1 MTMRHL
7 SSRSLAQRG
16 AAAVEL
22 GLLTLPLAMLTF
34 GTTDFGRAMH
44 QYDTVVKN
52 VRDAARYQS
61 TVVAGNTLGGRCLAL
76 TGTITNNGT
85 ACSGTPLL
93 DGLTLA
99 QVTVCDRLS
108 CPGTHNLQ
116 PTTRGAV
123 NLVTV
128 TITGFQFT
136 SMVPFAVPNITF
148 GAIRATMAQP
158 I

>member
-1 MTMRHL
+1 MTMRQL
-7 SSRSLAQRG
+7 SPRSLAQRG
-16 AAAVEL
+16 TAAVEL
-22 GLLTLPLAMLTF
+22 GLLMLPLAILTF

-76 TGTITNNGT
+76 TGTVANNGT
-85 ACSGTPLL
+85 TCTGTALL
-93 DGLTLA
+93 PELTLA
-99 QVTVCDRLS
+99 QITVCDRLS
-108 CPGTHNLQ
+108 CPGTHNNQ

-128 TITGFQFT
+128 TITGLPFT
-136 SMVPFAVPNITF
+136 SMVPFALPSFAF
-148 GAIRATMAQP
+148 GAISATMVQP